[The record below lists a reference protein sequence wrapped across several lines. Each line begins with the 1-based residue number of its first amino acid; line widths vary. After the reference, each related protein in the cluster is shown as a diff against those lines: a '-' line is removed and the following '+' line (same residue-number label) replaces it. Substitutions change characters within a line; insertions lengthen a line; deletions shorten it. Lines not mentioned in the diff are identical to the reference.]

1 MDIIDKLLETPCY
14 IMDFLPKQVPIN
26 CGGQFFEVETYLLN
40 HYHCCGLR
48 DRFVGVIL
56 KAMIVLQFRWYICTV
71 VIIYQVPS
79 GQTLEI
85 SNCFRSRQLS
95 SCRSAA
101 GRGRGAFDRPI
112 SVSEVCTGKLWGRC
126 LYCCEQYPAGYTKSA
141 QTVKAVRALFC
152 ISSTP
157 RREPAFFQAP
167 RAAYG
172 FRPAGRRACR

>member
-1 MDIIDKLLETPCY
+1 
-14 IMDFLPKQVPIN
+14 MDFLTKQVPIN
-26 CGGQFFEVETYLLN
+26 CDGQFFEVETYLLN